1 MGSQSRDNNVPS
13 IVFGSNKVSR
23 FIAIIFT
30 IIIGILMLVMSLMN
44 MDKFTGDTLKGFSEL
59 SMTVVLAIIALG
71 ISIFQS
77 DKDLLM
83 QTNNEQNIKKVYLS
97 YIFSMFPVI
106 LIIVLG
112 YVVAEFFG
120 GVAWIMCL
128 YSIAMIEVLLKSITG
143 TMASF
148 VAFLNIRD

>member
-1 MGSQSRDNNVPS
+1 MGSQSKDNNVPS

-23 FIAIIFT
+23 IIAVFFAMIIAV
-30 IIIGILMLVMSLMN
+30 LMLMMSLMN

-77 DKDLLM
+77 DKELFV
-83 QTNNEQNIKKVYLS
+83 QINNEHNIKKVYLS
-97 YIFSMFPVI
+97 YIFNMFPII

-120 GVAWIMCL
+120 GTAWIMCL